1 VYALAVFDKELQID
15 LEHCLE
21 QAHVRALVQ
30 SNLVLPNIDNQ
41 DLARRKRKQG
51 ALALK
56 VLVLS
61 ALSAIRAL
69 NIHDQDVLRHGRATL
84 WALVLAHPYAL
95 GGLPALLLGHD
106 AELCAEEVIEQRGFA
121 RRLRPKDRYKVVVEA
136 GGYHLLDV
144 EICGE
149 VVAAA
154 MLATPHCSVP

>member
-15 LEHCLE
+15 LEHRLE

-30 SNLVLPNIDNQ
+30 SNLVFPDIDNQ

-61 ALSAIRAL
+61 ALPAICAL
-69 NIHDQDVLRHGRATL
+69 DIHDQDVLRHGRAPL
-84 WALVLAHPYAL
+84 RPLVLAHPYAL

-106 AELCAEEVIEQRGFA
+106 AKLCAEEVIEQRGFA
-121 RRLRPKDRYKVVVEA
+121 R
-136 GGYHLLDV
+136 
-144 EICGE
+144 
-149 VVAAA
+149 
-154 MLATPHCSVP
+154 